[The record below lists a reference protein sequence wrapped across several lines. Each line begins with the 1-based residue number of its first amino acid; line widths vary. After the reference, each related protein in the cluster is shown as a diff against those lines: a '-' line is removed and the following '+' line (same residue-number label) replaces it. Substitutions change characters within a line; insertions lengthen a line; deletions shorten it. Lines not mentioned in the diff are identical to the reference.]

1 MYFICVFSTT
11 VSSTHVYDESRNQWN
26 IWTVSLGS
34 PYFPQYSMVQPI
46 TPFQPN
52 PYSFYNAHHE
62 EEEDESTEDESD
74 TDSEKHHSGDKSVE
88 SSAQKV
94 DVTHT
99 SQIAGTVQVDVSPTT
114 RNEPSKN
121 VDVILTSH
129 VTDTKRTE
137 TVTKHLE
144 STQFADMA
152 GIKQVQTATHIS
164 VTEITKHPEPTQSAD
179 MAGTK
184 QVQTV
189 THTSSNEATKQ
200 VNSTSTGNKKDD
212 IDGSVNQNE
221 LLMTDY
227 DDELLM
233 VSISSK
239 HSSNIDKDVAHA
251 SPPCGLKPYSNG
263 NKLIFVLILIIITFV
278 FRELC
283 HL

>member
-1 MYFICVFSTT
+1 
-11 VSSTHVYDESRNQWN
+11 
-26 IWTVSLGS
+26 
-34 PYFPQYSMVQPI
+34 MVQPI

-144 STQFADMA
+144 STQSADMAGTKQVQTVTHTSVTEITKHLEPTQSADMA
-152 GIKQVQTATHIS
+152 GIKQVQTATHTS